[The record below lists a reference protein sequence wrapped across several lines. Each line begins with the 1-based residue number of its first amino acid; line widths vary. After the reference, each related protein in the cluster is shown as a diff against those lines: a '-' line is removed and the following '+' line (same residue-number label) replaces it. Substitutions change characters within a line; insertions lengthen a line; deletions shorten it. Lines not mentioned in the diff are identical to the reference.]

1 MNNKKKTVLLYF
13 KGLAMGAADV
23 VPGVSGGTIAFITG
37 IYEELLNSI
46 KSVNPQ
52 AISILFSQGI
62 SAFWQHIN
70 GTFLLTLMAGIATSF
85 LLLAHAITWLMA
97 HYPLLFWAFIFGLIA
112 ASCVHVA
119 KMLDSFNWRVAVLF
133 LLGAALV
140 FAVTE
145 MKPLEIELSYSIAFM
160 AGSIAI
166 CAMILPGISGS
177 FILLMMGLY
186 GPMMLAVKGLD
197 LAMIASFLAGC
208 ITGILLFSHV
218 VSYCLQ
224 RFRQVT
230 LACLTGMLFAS
241 LNAVWPWR
249 VATEVVHFG
258 DNIKPVV
265 EKNVL
270 PTQYELLAGQDS
282 LVVYCVLL
290 AFIGFSLV
298 MALEQLSNE

>member
-1 MNNKKKTVLLYF
+1 MNRKTVLLYF

-52 AISILFSQGI
+52 AIKILFTQGI
-62 SAFWQHIN
+62 KAFWQYIN
-70 GTFLLTLMAGIATSF
+70 GTFLLTLIAGIATSF

-97 HYPLLFWAFIFGLIA
+97 HYPLLFWAFIFGLIT
-112 ASCVHVA
+112 ASCVHVG
-119 KMLDSFNWRVAVLF
+119 KMLEGFNWRIAVMLV
-133 LLGAALV
+133 LGMALV

-145 MKPLEIELSYSIAFM
+145 MKPLEIELSYGIAFM

-186 GPMMLAVKGLD
+186 GPMMLAIKDLD
-197 LAMIASFLAGC
+197 ILMIASFMAGC
-208 ITGILLFSHV
+208 ITGILLFSHI
-218 VSYCLQ
+218 VSYCLE
-224 RFRQVT
+224 RFKQTT
-230 LACLTGMLFAS
+230 LAFLTGMLFAS

-249 VATEVVHFG
+249 TVTESLQIG
-258 DNIKPVV
+258 DKIKPVV
-265 EKNVL
+265 EKKVL
-270 PTQYELLAGQDS
+270 PTQYELLLGQDS

-298 MALEQLSNE
+298 MTLEQVNNE

>member
-1 MNNKKKTVLLYF
+1 
-13 KGLAMGAADV
+13 MGAADV
-23 VPGVSGGTIAFITG
+23 VPGVSGGTVAFITG

-52 AISILFSQGI
+52 AVKVLFGQGI
-62 SAFWQHIN
+62 KAFWQHVN
-70 GTFLLTLMAGIATSF
+70 GTFLLTLIAGIATSF

-97 HYPLLFWAFIFGLIA
+97 HYPLLFWAFIFGLIT
-112 ASCVHVA
+112 ASCVHVG
-119 KMLDSFNWRVAVLF
+119 KMLEGFNWRIALMF

-145 MKPLEIELSYSIAFM
+145 MKPLEIELSYSMAFM

-177 FILLMMGLY
+177 FMLLMMGLY
-186 GPMMLAVKGLD
+186 GPMMLAIKGLD
-197 LAMIASFLAGC
+197 LAMIASFMAGC
-208 ITGILLFSHV
+208 IVGILLFSHL
-218 VSYCLQ
+218 VSFCLQ
-224 RFRQVT
+224 RFKDLT
-230 LACLTGMLFAS
+230 LAFLSGMLFAS

-249 VATEVVHFG
+249 VVTESLQIG
-258 DNIKPVV
+258 DKIKPVI

-270 PTQYELLAGQDS
+270 PTHYEALLGQDS

-298 MALEQLSNE
+298 MALEQMSDE

>member
-1 MNNKKKTVLLYF
+1 MNKKNMVLLYL

-23 VPGVSGGTIAFITG
+23 VPGVSGGTVAFITG
-37 IYEELLNSI
+37 IYDELLNSI

-52 AISILFSQGI
+52 AAKILLRQGLK
-62 SAFWQHIN
+62 AFWFHIN
-70 GTFLLTLMAGIATSF
+70 GTFLITLIAGIATSF

-97 HYPLLFWAFIFGLIA
+97 QQPLLFWAFIFGLIT
-112 ASCVHVA
+112 ASCVHVG
-119 KMLDSFNWRVAVLF
+119 KMLEGLSWRTVLFF
-133 LLGAALV
+133 LLGAVLV
-140 FAVTE
+140 LAVTE
-145 MKPLEIELSYSIAFM
+145 MKPVDIQLTYGVAFI

-177 FILLMMGLY
+177 FMLLMMGLY
-186 GPMMLAVKGLD
+186 GPMMLAIKGLD
-197 LAMIASFLAGC
+197 VPMIASFMFGC
-208 ITGILLFSHV
+208 ITGILLFAHI
-218 VSYCLQ
+218 VSFCLE
-224 RFRQVT
+224 RFRQLT
-230 LACLTGMLFAS
+230 LAFLTGMLFAS

-249 VATEVVHFG
+249 VIAETVQIADKV
-258 DNIKPVV
+258 KPVL

-270 PTQYELLAGQDS
+270 PTQYELLIGQDS